1 MAITVHIYYTGE
13 NGSAKAFVR
22 EMMEQG
28 IVQEIR
34 NEKGNLKY
42 EYFFPLEDEE
52 TVLLIDSWQSQ
63 EAIDLHH
70 DSKVMEKITELRLK
84 YHLHMKVERYVL
96 DDTGIPEKDLKFIQ
110 K

>member
-34 NEKGNLKY
+34 YEKGNLKY

>member
-96 DDTGIPEKDLKFIQ
+96 DETGIPEKDLKFIQ

>member
-63 EAIDLHH
+63 EAINLHH

>member
-13 NGSAKAFVR
+13 NGSAKEFVK
-22 EMMEQG
+22 EMMTSG

-34 NEKGNLKY
+34 NEKGNIKY
-42 EYFFPLEDEE
+42 EYFLPIEDEE
-52 TVLLIDSWQSQ
+52 TVLLVDSWENQ

-70 DSKVMEKITELRLK
+70 DSKIMEKITELRLK
-84 YHLHMKVERYVL
+84 YHLHMKVERYIL
-96 DDTGIPEKDLKFIQ
+96 DEMGIPEKDRKFIQ